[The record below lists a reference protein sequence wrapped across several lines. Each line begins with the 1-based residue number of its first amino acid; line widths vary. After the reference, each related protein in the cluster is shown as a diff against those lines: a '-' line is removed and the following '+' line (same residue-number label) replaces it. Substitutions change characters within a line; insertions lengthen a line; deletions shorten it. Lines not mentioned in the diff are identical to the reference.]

1 MGFGF
6 LSPSVQNGGET
17 GFSMKKRVAQTNET
31 EAESI
36 VPEGFRHIAHP
47 CFSRFKR
54 PTFRSSSPSSSV
66 SSSSSSS
73 SSNYSSSSSP
83 APSSTLLAQNPQL
96 RSAESAL
103 AATLD
108 DNEGGCPIC
117 LLELSSPVTLC
128 SCLHSFCLHCLKK
141 WTTVSEACPLCK
153 VTITGFI
160 STNVPSG
167 SSKEDEHDQTL
178 YTLRTLTDRIVQH
191 GEKLSGMVEASKVNR
206 ALSRNSRE
214 KKVASAGLMAP
225 ALSIA
230 DTTSAEWAGKAPPN
244 DCQSLTCPNDAD
256 SRSSSSEKLIAAS
269 KEVVAQLK
277 AVAHEPE
284 KLALALRDGKKLI
297 HAMDC
302 AVADELRSRSRSE
315 NEDHA
320 LSESQKNDI
329 DLLASI
335 KPSKRMNKRR
345 RGAVQDK
352 SRK

>member
-1 MGFGF
+1 M
-6 LSPSVQNGGET
+6 
-17 GFSMKKRVAQTNET
+17 
-31 EAESI
+31 
-36 VPEGFRHIAHP
+36 
-47 CFSRFKR
+47 
-54 PTFRSSSPSSSV
+54 
-66 SSSSSSS
+66 
-73 SSNYSSSSSP
+73 
-83 APSSTLLAQNPQL
+83 
-96 RSAESAL
+96 
-103 AATLD
+103 
-108 DNEGGCPIC
+108 
-117 LLELSSPVTLC
+117 
-128 SCLHSFCLHCLKK
+128 
-141 WTTVSEACPLCK
+141 
-153 VTITGFI
+153 
-160 STNVPSG
+160 PSG

-230 DTTSAEWAGKAPPN
+230 DTTSAECAGKAPPN

-329 DLLASI
+329 DFLASI